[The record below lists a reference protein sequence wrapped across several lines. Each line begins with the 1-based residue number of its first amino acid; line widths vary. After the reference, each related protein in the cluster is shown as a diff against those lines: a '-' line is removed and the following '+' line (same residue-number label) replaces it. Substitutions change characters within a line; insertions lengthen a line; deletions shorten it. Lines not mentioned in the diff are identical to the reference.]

1 MPPVQS
7 TIIQVKVSQ
16 LVEFRSRQ
24 VYKSLDELANSLK
37 SHGQIEPLIVRKGS
51 KKNTYE
57 IAAGTRRKRAA
68 SIADIDTLDCV
79 VRDLTDQQMVEV
91 CIAEN
96 RDRDDIHPL
105 EEADALSEL
114 HGQFGQTI
122 EEMAA
127 RFGRSKEYIW
137 GRLKIAKMHVDLRTA
152 FLANRFGV
160 KGSLVLAGVADTMQA
175 KVWVELSKLPD
186 TMLSASKISGFIRDK
201 YLLRLASAPFPI
213 DDKDLVSEA
222 GECGRCPKRTG
233 AQASLF
239 PDDITS
245 EDRCTDLDCFTAKK
259 QAFADVLIERAT
271 ENELRVL
278 DKTEARVVFKY
289 GETIEILNP
298 DCAFVAVE
306 GKVRLGE
313 ANSTYR
319 ELLSSNPPPVVIAI
333 NPGGAG
339 LELYEKQAVAKS
351 MRACKVPFVKEW
363 ESVCLPKG
371 KPTQT
376 GGDKPDRSV
385 TKQERQ
391 AAELAITALREEAE
405 SAGEMGV
412 TQRKRMYQLIAF
424 GAARNTWSQV
434 QKAYIKR
441 HKLDDGKTGGD
452 ANARMVAM
460 LEDHLG
466 KASVEQCIGFIF
478 EIALLREVLG
488 GSGEP
493 NFESEIFKR
502 GLAVTGRKLN
512 EFQKQVTKASSKG
525 KDASDE
531 ESGPTT
537 KRSNPKPGKA
547 PKQGKAKTKPTK
559 DDDDEPP
566 VSMGGCC
573 AICSCTR
580 ADPCERMVDDKKQAC
595 VRGSGEELCNLCEE
609 IADTVDAAVEG
620 KTHPFRFEEIFAA
633 VLSQE
638 QVEDTDGDRDVVREC
653 LGRMIEDETIEQLE
667 DSRYR
672 RLE

>member
-1 MPPVQS
+1 
-7 TIIQVKVSQ
+7 
-16 LVEFRSRQ
+16 
-24 VYKSLDELANSLK
+24 
-37 SHGQIEPLIVRKGS
+37 
-51 KKNTYE
+51 
-57 IAAGTRRKRAA
+57 
-68 SIADIDTLDCV
+68 
-79 VRDLTDQQMVEV
+79 
-91 CIAEN
+91 
-96 RDRDDIHPL
+96 
-105 EEADALSEL
+105 
-114 HGQFGQTI
+114 
-122 EEMAA
+122 
-127 RFGRSKEYIW
+127 
-137 GRLKIAKMHVDLRTA
+137 
-152 FLANRFGV
+152 
-160 KGSLVLAGVADTMQA
+160 
-175 KVWVELSKLPD
+175 
-186 TMLSASKISGFIRDK
+186 
-201 YLLRLASAPFPI
+201 
-213 DDKDLVSEA
+213 
-222 GECGRCPKRTG
+222 
-233 AQASLF
+233 
-239 PDDITS
+239 
-245 EDRCTDLDCFTAKK
+245 
-259 QAFADVLIERAT
+259 
-271 ENELRVL
+271 
-278 DKTEARVVFKY
+278 
-289 GETIEILNP
+289 
-298 DCAFVAVE
+298 
-306 GKVRLGE
+306 
-313 ANSTYR
+313 
-319 ELLSSNPPPVVIAI
+319 
-333 NPGGAG
+333 
-339 LELYEKQAVAKS
+339 
-351 MRACKVPFVKEW
+351 VKEW

-638 QVEDTDGDRDVVREC
+638 QVEDTMGIATWC
-653 LGRMIEDETIEQLE
+653 ASALAG
-667 DSRYR
+667 
-672 RLE
+672 